1 MTNEVENL
9 VMKEKAYPQ
18 KKMIGTTVIVVR
30 RKGKV
35 AMAGDGQVTIG
46 DTIMKHSAK
55 KVRRLYKDQ
64 VIAGFAGATADAFTL
79 FERFENK
86 LEEYRG
92 NLARA
97 AVELAKDWRTD
108 RLLRRLE
115 ALLVVA
121 DQNTILILSGN
132 GDIIE
137 PDGEVAA
144 IGSGGSYALAAAKAL
159 LKYSDL
165 GAKEIALEAMRIAAE
180 ICIYTNNQI
189 VVEELETP
197 FSTK

>member
-1 MTNEVENL
+1 VKSEVKISA
-9 VMKEKAYPQ
+9 MKNRDAAKG
-18 KKMIGTTVIVVR
+18 KMIGTTVIVVR

-35 AMAGDGQVTIG
+35 AMAGDGQVTMG
-46 DTIMKHSAK
+46 NTVMKHGAK

-86 LEEYRG
+86 LEQYRG

-121 DQNTILILSGN
+121 DQNTTLILSGN

-137 PDGEVAA
+137 PDEEVAA

-165 GAKEIALEAMRIAAE
+165 EAKEIALEAMRIASE

-189 VVEELETP
+189 VIEELETP
-197 FSTK
+197 SSAK

>member
-1 MTNEVENL
+1 MKNRVL
-9 VMKEKAYPQ
+9 QKEK
-18 KKMIGTTVIVVR
+18 MMSTTVIVVR

-46 DTIMKHSAK
+46 NTVMKHGAK

-86 LEEYRG
+86 LEQYRG

-115 ALLVVA
+115 ALLIVA
-121 DQNTILILSGN
+121 DQKTTLILSGN

-137 PDGEVAA
+137 PDEEVAA

-165 GAKEIALEAMRIAAE
+165 EAKEIALEAMRIASE

-189 VVEELETP
+189 VIEELEANA
-197 FSTK
+197 SAK